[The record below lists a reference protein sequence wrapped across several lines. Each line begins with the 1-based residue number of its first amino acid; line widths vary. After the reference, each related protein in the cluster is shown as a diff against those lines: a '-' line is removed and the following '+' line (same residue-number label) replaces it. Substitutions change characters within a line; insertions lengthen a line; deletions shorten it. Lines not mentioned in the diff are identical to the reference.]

1 MSIKFVLN
9 FLIVLLFSS
18 TNLWAYPV
26 YWYVPPDFNN
36 YTQQQKQVLAEF
48 AEKII
53 HTSESDPS
61 SQLSLLILKT
71 CSEKYSADPDTK
83 NGRIECLASWLKY
96 NCNITF
102 ENSDG
107 KLTLRFATIISTSTT
122 ISASPTAEVQQP
134 SQSANVTCEKFNLS
148 TQPSNS
154 Q

>member
-1 MSIKFVLN
+1 MSIKFVLNLN

-18 TNLWAYPV
+18 TNLWAHPIYL
-26 YWYVPPDFNN
+26 YVPPDFNN

-61 SQLSLLILKT
+61 SQLIP
-71 CSEKYSADPDTK
+71 EKCREIHSAKPDTR
-83 NGRIECLASWLKY
+83 NGRIECLAAWLEN

-107 KLTLRFATIISTSTT
+107 KLTLRFATI